1 MKKIIILLSLFI
13 VGCNEG
19 NFIYGISND
28 EIVREYRK
36 CQDGKMK
43 SQIVYNGLTGI
54 PVRVICIPETE
65 CK

>member
-1 MKKIIILLSLFI
+1 MKKLIIMLSLFI
-13 VGCNEG
+13 VGCQVD
-19 NFIYGISND
+19 FPGISND
-28 EIVREYRK
+28 EIVREYHK

-43 SQIVYNGLTGI
+43 SQIVYNRLTGV